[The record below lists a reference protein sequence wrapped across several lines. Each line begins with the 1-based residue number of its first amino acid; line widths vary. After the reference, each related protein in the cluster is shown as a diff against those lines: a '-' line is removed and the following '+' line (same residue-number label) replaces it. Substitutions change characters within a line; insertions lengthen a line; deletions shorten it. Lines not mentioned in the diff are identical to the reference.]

1 VNSPQRLYS
10 WSTSEESHPVRG
22 DDTKLLNFDLDRNLL
37 FDYDRDLHFDH
48 DRDLHF
54 NLDRD
59 LGFDLNRDLG
69 FGKRGIIFRGYVC
82 SSCGALVNP
91 MATECD
97 ECDAVFETE
106 PKKKATKKPKKRA
119 KVRRRF
125 CHYCGY
131 PITGSDTYCSH
142 CGLRLPD
149 GSGGMDRT
157 EGQGASEDYEYESLK
172 LPKKEAQKKIT
183 TDWKETGKRLED
195 FLE

>member
-1 VNSPQRLYS
+1 M
-10 WSTSEESHPVRG
+10 
-22 DDTKLLNFDLDRNLL
+22 
-37 FDYDRDLHFDH
+37 
-48 DRDLHF
+48 HF
-54 NLDRD
+54 NLDRE

-69 FGKRGIIFRGYVC
+69 FGKRGVIFRGYVC

-106 PKKKATKKPKKRA
+106 PKKTATKKPKKRA
-119 KVRRRF
+119 RLKRRF

-142 CGLRLPD
+142 CGLRLHG
-149 GSGGMDRT
+149 GSGGMDST
-157 EGQGASEDYEYESLK
+157 EGEEASEEHEYETLK
-172 LPKKEAQKKIT
+172 LPKKEARKKT
-183 TDWKETGKRLED
+183 LTDWKETRKRLED